1 MSKVIQPAPAAQC
14 QHEWVS
20 GDNEYVSNAS
30 VCTKCALVAPS
41 NNLPAPAAQGDREAF
56 ERWAAKRHG
65 LSFNTWA
72 DTGKYSHDNTNAFW
86 ECWQAAIA
94 YKGADK

>member
-1 MSKVIQPAPAAQC
+1 MPKVIQ
-14 QHEWVS
+14 
-20 GDNEYVSNAS
+20 
-30 VCTKCALVAPS
+30 
-41 NNLPAPAAQGDREAF
+41 PAPAAQGDREAF

-94 YKGADK
+94 TREPTND